1 MPAIA
6 IELIFLTLKWSWLEE
21 IHSPFGLVRRGKNL
35 KVSRTSPTMKGL
47 VLLLLAAVCNAFSLS
62 MSTKGG
68 KGGVS
73 VAENM

>member
-1 MPAIA
+1 
-6 IELIFLTLKWSWLEE
+6 
-21 IHSPFGLVRRGKNL
+21 
-35 KVSRTSPTMKGL
+35 MKGL
-47 VLLLLAAVCNAFSLS
+47 VVLLLAAVCNAFSLS